1 MRNIERGFVFVS
13 LFGLVLPAWI
23 PVLRLCKSLGEE
35 IIISLCVRV
44 NHELFAGGIISRLH
58 TEWCGVWRGTNSALC
73 WLCLQSPLRVCLFFW
88 LQNIIICCSL
98 CADKVGLGMIAF
110 DCSCMS
116 GKSDT
121 EAEYWRAQ
129 WYSHL
134 LLLSLMNCWSLTTLS
149 CNGRSLSFLFACPE
163 PTLRIDTGADSGFSL
178 WISIGPN
185 KTDQNHFF
193 SWLNSSVSCPPQ
205 PASRPTVF
213 GSRSCCQI

>member
-1 MRNIERGFVFVS
+1 M
-13 LFGLVLPAWI
+13 
-23 PVLRLCKSLGEE
+23 
-35 IIISLCVRV
+35 IISLCVRV
-44 NHELFAGGIISRLH
+44 NHELFAGWLISQLH

-73 WLCLQSPLRVCLFFW
+73 WLHCFLPTHWKSCYLSPPVCLQSPLRVCLFFW

-110 DCSCMS
+110 DCSCTS

-121 EAEYWRAQ
+121 EAEYWRGQ

-178 WISIGPN
+178 WISIGLN
-185 KTDQNHFF
+185 KTNRNHFF

-213 GSRSCCQI
+213 GSRSRCQI